1 MCDITLHLVQLA
13 TLNGSFVPNGS
24 CIVLDLV
31 SRIYYSLKIVDM
43 NDMEEALKLSTAR
56 YRDTK

>member
-1 MCDITLHLVQLA
+1 MCDITLHLA
-13 TLNGSFVPNGS
+13 HRYTKRYFVPNGS

-31 SRIYYSLKIVDM
+31 SRIYYSLETVDM